1 MKNFKLLQGI
11 VTSGVIATTAAMGS
25 FVAKVQAATFTLPI
39 EAAAKATGVDVL
51 RDRYGLDGTGITI
64 GVISDSFDT
73 SPISFDRSGKVDNY
87 ATNVADGY
95 LPPGIQMLRDYPDP
109 DPTVIDPDTD
119 PIDEGRALLQ
129 LIHAVAPGAKLA
141 FYTSV
146 GGADLVGQGIQA
158 LSAAGA
164 NIIVD
169 DAAYEYPPNAP
180 SDAPLDLLDLEPP
193 NGPINQA
200 INRVFNQGISYFTAA
215 GNAFSGNIPIYGH
228 SNNPNALTVGAVYYG
243 NAESYSRRADGVVIK
258 QGQLEPFSSQGNP
271 GSLKPDVV
279 GPDGL
284 PISFNL
290 TGNSPPDTDPR
301 FFRFFGTSASAP
313 FTAAVAALLQQANPN
328 ATPTDIYNA
337 LRNTAESPLPGFDTR
352 LGYGLIR
359 ADRAVLAL
367 GVQPKPT
374 TIPEPSAAP
383 ALLCVSVL
391 IAGLLVKRNQHKS
404 KAISQ
409 PSDSL
414 TFVHSGLKQL
424 PKAS

>member
-1 MKNFKLLQGI
+1 MRDLRLLQGI
-11 VTSGVIATTAAMGS
+11 VTSGVIATTAALGS

-64 GVISDSFDT
+64 GVISNSFDT
-73 SPISFDRSGKVDNY
+73 SPISFDSSGRVDNY
-87 ATNVADGY
+87 TTNVANGY
-95 LPPGIQMLRDYPDP
+95 LPPNVQVLRDYPDP
-109 DPTVIDPDTD
+109 DPTITEDDPT
-119 PIDEGRALLQ
+119 DEGRAISQ

-141 FYTSV
+141 FYTGA
-146 GGADLVGQGIQA
+146 GGVDVVGQGIQA
-158 LSAAGA
+158 LGAAGA

-169 DAAYEYPPNAP
+169 DIGLLPQDTPDAP
-180 SDAPLDLLDLEPP
+180 SNLLDLEPP

-200 INRVFNQGISYFTAA
+200 INTVFNQGISYFTAA
-215 GNAFSGNIPIYGH
+215 GNSPREPRVPIYGH

-243 NAESYSRRADGVVIK
+243 NAQSYSNQSFGVVVE
-258 QGQLEPFSSQGNP
+258 QGQVEPFSAEGNP

-279 GPDGL
+279 APDAL

-290 TGNSPPDTDPR
+290 GGGSRPYDDDPR
-301 FFRFFGTSASAP
+301 FFTFFGTSISAP
-313 FTAAVAALLQQANPN
+313 YTAAVAALLQQANPN

-337 LRNTAESPLPGFDTR
+337 LRNTAESPLPGFDSR
-352 LGYGLIR
+352 YGYGLIR
-359 ADRAVLAL
+359 ADRAILAL

-391 IAGLLVKRNQHKS
+391 IASLLLKRTQHKS
-404 KAISQ
+404 KAITQ

-424 PKAS
+424 PEAS